1 MIVLQSRFEFSLLS
15 VRVVLEKIVYLCG
28 KTAAAVRF

>member
-1 MIVLQSRFEFSLLS
+1 MIVRQSRFQIYLLS

-28 KTAAAVRF
+28 KTVAAVRF